1 MTFSSKSNIISSCH
15 IYQHHK
21 KKKVDRGLIALNLS
35 EIKDSGGLNYAIHQI
50 IAEYISQNKESY
62 QTYNDIIGAL
72 ECAKMELYRRLI
84 SEYEDKK
91 DSSKQRCKTLLK

>member
-1 MTFSSKSNIISSCH
+1 MPYIPTSQKEEID
-15 IYQHHK
+15 K
-21 KKKVDRGLIALNLS
+21 GLIALNLS

-50 IAEYISQNKESY
+50 VSRYISQNKESY

-84 SEYEDKK
+84 SDYEDKK
-91 DSSKQRCKTLLK
+91 ILLNKDVKPYLNE